1 MRAKSVQS
9 CPILQPV
16 DRSPV
21 SPMSVGF
28 YREEY
33 GSGWPF
39 PPPGN
44 LPNPGIEP
52 KSPALQADSLPSES
66 PGKPQYHLGAC

>member
-44 LPNPGIEP
+44 LPNPEIQHQF
-52 KSPALQADSLPSES
+52 PAWQVSSLPLVP
-66 PGKPQYHLGAC
+66 PGKPNILNR